1 MGPVVVEL
9 SWRQARL
16 TVSGG
21 ALLTEQHPLLRCT
34 KRALRRALRRRR
46 QLSSGWPRWTRR
58 AAMKGRPPCGRPWR
72 WASGGCAL
80 AYTPLLSGMP
90 FHVRIHD
97 TQCTRH
103 ATKPL
108 QSVPAGGPGMVY
120 WLGGACRRLL
130 SGEQPA
136 MDMLASWGCTL
147 SRLRY
152 CIMPGRGHRMFLLF
166 RMQFCCLCLRQGTDA
181 AFKERGARLRAE
193 PEAQA
198 HAAARENN
206 ALLVSGAAQ
215 PGAQQEAWAAP
226 AAPVRSAGCHGP
238 APAWVPAER
247 ERSVS
252 SAAAAPLANAG
263 RTGMPA
269 CGTRARETGPAYT
282 LSGGP
287 GRTAH
292 PAPPPLY
299 GRAGA
304 MWPMI

>member
-1 MGPVVVEL
+1 M
-9 SWRQARL
+9 
-16 TVSGG
+16 VS
-21 ALLTEQHPLLRCT
+21 
-34 KRALRRALRRRR
+34 
-46 QLSSGWPRWTRR
+46 
-58 AAMKGRPPCGRPWR
+58 
-72 WASGGCAL
+72 
-80 AYTPLLSGMP
+80 
-90 FHVRIHD
+90 
-97 TQCTRH
+97 
-103 ATKPL
+103 
-108 QSVPAGGPGMVY
+108 

-136 MDMLASWGCTL
+136 MDMVDSWVYPVMAQDIASCQGAATACFCFVKL
-147 SRLRY
+147 QY
-152 CIMPGRGHRMFLLF
+152 
-166 RMQFCCLCLRQGTDA
+166 CCLCLRQGTDA
-181 AFKERGARLRAE
+181 AFKERDARPRAE

-198 HAAARENN
+198 RAAAAARTEAGRAARENN

-226 AAPVRSAGCHGP
+226 AAPARSAGCHGA
-238 APAWVPAER
+238 APVWVPAER

-252 SAAAAPLANAG
+252 GAAAAPLANAG

-269 CGTRARETGPAYT
+269 CGQRGMRARETGPTYT